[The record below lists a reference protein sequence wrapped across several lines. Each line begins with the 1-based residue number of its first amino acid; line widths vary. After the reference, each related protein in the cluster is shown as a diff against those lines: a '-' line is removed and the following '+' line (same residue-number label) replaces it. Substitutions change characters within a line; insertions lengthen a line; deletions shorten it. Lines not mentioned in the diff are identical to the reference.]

1 MFRSFVEKSLLCS
14 ETNRSD
20 IMAGQDED
28 QRKKEEIA
36 KLEERIRAKEQ
47 QEKELLE
54 KIRRELEKR

>member
-1 MFRSFVEKSLLCS
+1 
-14 ETNRSD
+14 
-20 IMAGQDED
+20 MAGQDED

>member
-14 ETNRSD
+14 ETNRSA

>member
-20 IMAGQDED
+20 MAGQDED